1 MGVAKGIIL
10 MKILKILLEKEQMP
24 YYIRKYGIG
33 MVLIHFLLKL
43 KDLYL
48 TMEFEPALKMLLK
61 QPIKL

>member
-1 MGVAKGIIL
+1 